1 MGFYSG
7 YSTPNSAG
15 AVLAGLGKLTSP
27 GSNSPNKDARRV
39 VGAFVRGEVARG
51 ACSKK
56 SGCEIVATGSELK
69 VGDLVLA
76 RRPVSTASHISVCV
90 PDRGEMVKLKS
101 GKTVEARRSK
111 DVRAAA
117 GALLRAVGTGLGVR
131 TDKDGIRRLVGAHG
145 KRAAEVPGS
154 CIVVKLNKHQTAV
167 AASGMQASQ
176 EAMSTY
182 TKAFPTKREIARIRD
197 IQLKAKRSHALVGA
211 RAKALSARV
220 DAAAKAQRKRFAKSG
235 KRGWVAESKGW
246 VAQNK
251 RKRAKADKA
260 YEATMKAL
268 EAEGVRL
275 RAKSKRKSKK

>member
-7 YSTPNSAG
+7 YTEGPAA

-27 GSNSPNKDARRV
+27 GSNAPNKAARQV
-39 VGAFVRGEVARG
+39 VSAFVRGEPARG

-56 SGCEIVATGSELK
+56 AGCEIVATGSELK

-76 RRPVSTASHISVCV
+76 KRPASASAHISVCI
-90 PDRGEMVKLKS
+90 PDRGEMVTLKT
-101 GKTVEARRSK
+101 GKRVEARRSK

-167 AASGMQASQ
+167 AAGGMEASQ
-176 EAMSTY
+176 EAQMTL
-182 TKAFPTKREIARIRD
+182 TKQFPTRREIDRIRKL
-197 IQLKAKRSHALVGA
+197 QLSAKRSNALVGA
-211 RAKALSARV
+211 RAKLLAARV
-220 DAAAKAQRKRFAKSG
+220 DAAARKQKARFAKSG

-246 VAQNK
+246 VAEAK
-251 RKRAKADKA
+251 RKAVKA
-260 YEATMKAL
+260 
-268 EAEGVRL
+268 R
-275 RAKSKRKSKK
+275 KSKRKSKK